1 MTYKVQKTS
10 LGHRYRVPF
19 PDDARAER
27 ALYNAVIVLLP
38 FVSAIVLT
46 AIWVVTG

>member
-1 MTYKVQKTS
+1 MTYRVQKTS
-10 LGHRYRVPF
+10 IGHKYRVPF
-19 PDDARAER
+19 PDDERAER
-27 ALYNAVIVLLP
+27 ALYNATIILLP

>member
-19 PDDARAER
+19 QDDERAER
-27 ALYNAVIVLLP
+27 ALYNATIVLLP
-38 FVSAIVLT
+38 FVTAIVLT
-46 AIWVVTG
+46 VIWMVTG

>member
-1 MTYKVQKTS
+1 MMHRSVKTS

-19 PDDARAER
+19 PDDERAER
-27 ALYNAVIVLLP
+27 ALYNATIVLLP

>member
-1 MTYKVQKTS
+1 MTYRVQKTS
-10 LGHRYRVPF
+10 MGHKYRVPF
-19 PDDARAER
+19 PDDERAER
-27 ALYNAVIVLLP
+27 ALYNATIILLP